1 MTRHDENALVH
12 AWVAWRTGR
21 DVKDDSY
28 IEFFDAQIRDNP
40 RFRSTHVF
48 EVLDVLVNAEP
59 DRRPRSASSD
69 PSRRESA

>member
-28 IEFFDAQIRDNP
+28 IEFFDAQVRNNP
-40 RFRSTHVF
+40 RFARMHVF
-48 EVLDVLVNAEP
+48 EVLDVLVNAQP
-59 DRRPRSASSD
+59 DRRPRSAPPN

>member
-12 AWVAWRTGR
+12 AWVAWRAGR
-21 DVKDDSY
+21 EVKDDSY
-28 IEFFDAQIRDNP
+28 IDFFDAQIRNNP
-40 RFRSTHVF
+40 RFASMHVF

-59 DRRPRSASSD
+59 DRHPRSVSAN

>member
-1 MTRHDENALVH
+1 MTKHDENALVH

-28 IEFFDAQIRDNP
+28 IEFFDAQVRNNP
-40 RFRSTHVF
+40 RFARMHVF
-48 EVLDVLVNAEP
+48 EVLDALVNAQP
-59 DRRPRSASSD
+59 DRRPRSASPN